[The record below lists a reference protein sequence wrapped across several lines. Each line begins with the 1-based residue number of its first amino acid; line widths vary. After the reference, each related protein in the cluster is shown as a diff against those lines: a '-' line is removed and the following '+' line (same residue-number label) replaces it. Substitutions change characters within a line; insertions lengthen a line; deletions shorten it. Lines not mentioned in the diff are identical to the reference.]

1 MGPVLKPFKETE
13 KDSLS
18 YTSILREDGYL
29 FFRDILDVDKILNY
43 KNDFMTLLRK
53 YNLIIPE
60 GSEPVWS
67 GVLPDSETG
76 AAIAMEGSELKSL
89 YEVGQSDE
97 ILEIARRIYGDPIH
111 MFPETI
117 PRAQPPEDA
126 AFRTPA
132 HQDIYFYERS
142 LDFIT
147 AWTPYMDIDGSIG
160 GLTLAE
166 NSHKRDFDKRL
177 FAFGKYEG
185 GRIVPGIP
193 EDRIPNTTW
202 LSSDVNPGDV
212 LIFHCKMIHK
222 ALNNKSNKVRLS
234 SDIRYQNGL
243 THIDWRAKC
252 TVRVNMFYLQ
262 KIIRSLAIAEGLS
275 GGALEKVVWESQH
288 GLSTQEDLISIQ
300 KRIKNAKI
308 ETNDPNVF

>member
-1 MGPVLKPFKETE
+1 
-13 KDSLS
+13 
-18 YTSILREDGYL
+18 
-29 FFRDILDVDKILNY
+29 
-43 KNDFMTLLRK
+43 
-53 YNLIIPE
+53 
-60 GSEPVWS
+60 
-67 GVLPDSETG
+67 
-76 AAIAMEGSELKSL
+76 
-89 YEVGQSDE
+89 
-97 ILEIARRIYGDPIH
+97 DPIF
-111 MFPETI
+111 MFEETI

-243 THIDWRAKC
+243 THIDWRAKN
-252 TVRVNMFYLQ
+252 TVESNIFYLQ
-262 KIIRSLAIAEGLS
+262 RVLRSIAVQEGL
-275 GGALEKVVWESQH
+275 K
-288 GLSTQEDLISIQ
+288 
-300 KRIKNAKI
+300 
-308 ETNDPNVF
+308 